1 MALDVNPDLNKAT
14 LRIDGEIKYDLD
26 RGELNIVDEV
36 ARVVIEVRKKME
48 DDVLLHAVIFEL
60 EKRGYT
66 VISPE
71 VSQNLQGT

>member
-14 LRIDGEIKYDLD
+14 LYIDGEIKYDLD
-26 RGELNIVDEV
+26 RGELNIVDDH

-48 DDVLLHAVIFEL
+48 DDVLLRAVIFEL